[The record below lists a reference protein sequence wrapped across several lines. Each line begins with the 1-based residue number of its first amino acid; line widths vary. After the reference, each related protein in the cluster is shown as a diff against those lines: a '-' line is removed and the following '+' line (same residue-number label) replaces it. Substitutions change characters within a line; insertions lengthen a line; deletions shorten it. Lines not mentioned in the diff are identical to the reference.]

1 MAKLNSKVLVWILVF
16 AIILFLIFG
25 KQIGIFSATGGV
37 VTRTVSDNSVSAGDK
52 IIVTYTASAT
62 SGEYGVSIIDTISG
76 DCTFPDGTHVYKDV
90 ILSDGVLTRSLEV
103 TIPAQIYKAC
113 IFSGDYKFGTDN
125 VVEFEDEEISIVGTS
140 SGGSNIPLREDIV
153 ELLNISPDTSENTA
167 NFYVILFYL
176 AIIGIIIFLIK
187 LYQYAPKR

>member
-52 IIVTYTASAT
+52 IILTYTASAT
-62 SGEYGVSIIDTISG
+62 SGEYGVSILDTLSG
-76 DCTFPDGTHVYKDV
+76 GCTFPDGTKQYKEV
-90 ILSDGVLTRSLEV
+90 ILSDYGILTRSLEV
-103 TIPAQIYKAC
+103 TVNSSCTFI
-113 IFSGDYKFGTDN
+113 GDYKFGTDDI
-125 VVEFEDEEISIVGTS
+125 VELEDETITVGTGTS
-140 SGGSNIPLREDIV
+140 SGGSKLPLRDDIV
-153 ELLNISPDTSENTA
+153 ELLNVSPETSENTA

-176 AIIGIIIFLIK
+176 AIIGIIVFLIK